1 MDVKYDT
8 LVKNVSASR
17 SSRLRQSG
25 LEHLRNAGVILLATI
40 TIYWLGWGTV

>member
-25 LEHLRNAGVILLATI
+25 LEHLRNAGVILFNYYYYL
-40 TIYWLGWGTV
+40 LG